1 MSQLEKDVLDVRLE
15 IDHWK
20 EPDPLIGIHKWQA
33 TKNPSEIQ
41 IHKQDRK
48 LVKLRF
54 RDGSIVTV
62 TPKKIIYDSNDL
74 INGSNESIL

>member
-20 EPDPLIGIHKWQA
+20 EPDPLVGMHKWQA
-33 TKNPSEIQ
+33 IKQLSEIQ
-41 IHKQDRK
+41 VHKPDRK
-48 LVKLRF
+48 LVKLKF

-62 TPKKIIYDSNDL
+62 VSNKIIFDSEDL
-74 INGSNESIL
+74 LAGTLESSN